1 MSSSSLNR
9 RPGLSMSAVMG
20 VFKLR
25 IGVVITFTALTG
37 LAISPGTSLSGLQ
50 LLVLALSVL
59 V

>member
-1 MSSSSLNR
+1 
-9 RPGLSMSAVMG
+9 MSAVMG